1 MIMQQC
7 ETMIDALQAAGINT
21 DVYAEKFRNQ
31 IALPPSERFF
41 GELVDLLEDKIR
53 EENLIAIATLEE
65 MKWERY
71 EEFYIQEEVK
81 HSNTKLL
88 VQWLEGYGDVQ
99 PQVVPIANL
108 LNNDEWGLS
117 HEFLCMLNEM
127 AEGQTHDYHDLSG
140 VIRFQKAPTL

>member
-1 MIMQQC
+1 MSKLTIEQMIAIIQNKQIDQC
-7 ETMIDALQAAGINT
+7 DGDDKAQVMAFA
-21 DVYAEKFRNQ
+21 
-31 IALPPSERFF
+31 F
-41 GELVDLLEDKIR
+41 GEEFIASDHKGDKATYEATI
-53 EENLIAIATLEE
+53 NLSDS
-65 MKWERY
+65 R
-71 EEFYIQEEVK
+71 
-81 HSNTKLL
+81 TKFL